1 MDSVEFGRRL
11 REFRKKRG
19 LEQWSLAEL
28 SGVQSSSISNFE
40 HGKRKPSIDTI
51 FRLAEV
57 LMVSID
63 YLVGRSESPLS
74 HTIVDKDGPDVARL
88 LTQAEITAGEDFLN
102 YAKERGGYV
111 VDRKDSGDSSDPG
124 NEPE

>member
-1 MDSVEFGRRL
+1 MRN
-11 REFRKKRG
+11 KRG
-19 LEQWSLAEL
+19 LEQAALAER
-28 SGVQSSSISNFE
+28 SGVQPSSISNFE
-40 HGKRKPSIDTI
+40 HGKRKPSLDTI
-51 FRLAEV
+51 VRLADV

-63 YLVGRSESPLS
+63 YLVGRSETPHS
-74 HTIVDKDGPDVARL
+74 HTIVEKGEPAVARL
-88 LTQAEITAGEDFLN
+88 LTQAEITAVEDFLN